1 MALASLLPA
10 LVLAVAVAPASA
22 PAQSPAPKILLA
34 EPAAPGTPPAGK
46 LSKVVVGDFVLAGAA
61 HPDLAR
67 VLSDAAAKG
76 VQGTPGLTVMGQGE
90 ISAILGLEKTRQ
102 MMGCSEEQGCVS
114 ELGKALDADYLVSG
128 SLTLLERT
136 ALLTVR
142 FIDVRKNQTQ
152 SRTTAMLLDATE
164 SELVDGARRLAHEAV
179 TGKKLDTS
187 GTIRV
192 SVSRTGADVTL
203 DGKSLGTSP
212 VVGTQRV
219 LEGPH
224 TVTVQKG
231 GYIRWSSTVTVAAGQ
246 ALAVDAEL
254 VPLVLQG
261 EAARSRLWTWGWVSA
276 GVAVSAG
283 TAGMYFGKKADDTY
297 AQYQSATERSQAVQL
312 HDQTRQ
318 QTTLAN
324 VSWAVSATAAVAS
337 VGLLVT
343 AIVQD
348 ARAANDLAPKEP
360 APPPGLSTT
369 KTVKSA
375 SADVYPLPGGA
386 AFALTL
392 AF

>member
-1 MALASLLPA
+1 MVLAALLPA
-10 LVLAVAVAPASA
+10 LLLAAAPVAAAPVAPEAA
-22 PAQSPAPKILLA
+22 APPAQKRA
-34 EPAAPGTPPAGK
+34 
-46 LSKVVVGDFVLAGAA
+46 KVVVGDFVLAGAA

-76 VQGTPGLTVMGQGE
+76 VQGSPGLMVMGQGE

-114 ELGKALDADYLVSG
+114 ELGKALDADFLVSG

-152 SRTTAMLLDATE
+152 GRSTAMLLDATE
-164 SELVDGARRLAHEAV
+164 GELVDGATRLAHEAV

-203 DGKSLGTSP
+203 DGKSLGSSP
-212 VVGTQRV
+212 VSGTQRV

-224 TVTVQKG
+224 TVTVQKQ
-231 GYIRWSSTVTVAAGQ
+231 GYIRWSSTVSVAAGQ
-246 ALAVDAEL
+246 ALAVDADL

-276 GVAVSAG
+276 GVAVAAGSAG
-283 TAGMYFGKKADDTY
+283 VLFGKMSDDSY
-297 AQYQSATERSQAVQL
+297 AKYKVATERSTAVQL
-312 HDQTRQ
+312 HDQTAQR
-318 QTTLAN
+318 TTLAN
-324 VSWAVSATAAVAS
+324 ASWAVAGTAALAS

-348 ARAANDLAPKEP
+348 ARAANDLAPAP
-360 APPPGLSTT
+360 APDPGLSTT
-369 KTVKSA
+369 KKVKTA
-375 SADVYPLPGGA
+375 SAEVYPLPGGA
-386 AFALTL
+386 AMALTL
-392 AF
+392 NF